1 MNIIEALEDSA
12 IKYPDRTILKFINS
26 RKEILSEYTYSEFNQ
41 SVNYLANYL
50 YKNIGTNQRII
61 LAYPPGA
68 EFIRAFYACLK
79 SNNIPIPVYPPNPYY
94 LHKEVKRF
102 CQIVTD
108 SDVEYV
114 LTNQEYSWQTTIKEI
129 QNKVTFQ
136 NTYEWPQNL
145 KWITTDTINP
155 NDPVNIFYQFF
166 TYLYNL
172 IFNKEPQVNPCQD
185 LKLKVN
191 PDQIAL
197 IQYTSGSVSHPKGII
212 IKHQNLIHNIN
223 IIRVALDI
231 RFDKPGTCVSWL
243 PQYHDMGLIG
253 SVITTFYTN
262 YTGIYISPLTFIKK
276 PLLLLDLCSQYRC
289 THLQTP
295 HFIFPLLT
303 RRWSNL
309 DRRDK
314 LDMNLDLSSLHHIF
328 NAAQPINPDEYTE
341 FFQTFKSTGLRKS
354 ALTTGYG
361 LAESVVY
368 VSDSGHNSLRG
379 GQVISIDKNLLKE
392 NKIKIVSPNNPNSK
406 KIIGCGY
413 PPDNFQVDIY
423 INPLKEKEKKG
434 SQKKEK
440 ENNQSEEKNF
450 FRQLIENWLKP
461 FTDFQGLT
469 TEYQD
474 LTTEYPDLIQVGE
487 ICLSSPSIC
496 SYLYSEETEKQRLKL
511 TDKSYLKT
519 GDLGFIYNNEL
530 FYCGRIKDMI
540 NVNGENIYPQ
550 DIEWS
555 VEKNE
560 NVKKGST
567 ISFEINNK
575 IYITIE
581 LKDYN
586 LENLTTELNS
596 IKNSISLDHSVAIE
610 KIIILKSK
618 TTPKTTSGKV
628 SRNKTK
634 TLFLE
639 KKLDFF
645 YQF

>member
-26 RKEILSEYTYSEFNQ
+26 RKEVLSEYTYSEFNQ
-41 SVNYLANYL
+41 SVNYLAHHL
-50 YKNIGTNQRII
+50 YNNIGTNQRII
-61 LAYPPGA
+61 LAYPPGS

-79 SNNIPIPVYPPNPYY
+79 SNNIPIPVYPPNPYF

-102 CQIVTD
+102 CHIVAD

-145 KWITTDTINP
+145 KWIVTDTINP
-155 NDPVNIFYQFF
+155 NSSTNIFYQFF

-172 IFNKEPQVNPCQD
+172 IFNKESQVNPCQD
-185 LKLKVN
+185 LKLKV
-191 PDQIAL
+191 DKKQIAF
-197 IQYTSGSVSHPKGII
+197 IQYTSGSISDPKGIL

-223 IIRVALDI
+223 MIRVALDI

-262 YTGIYISPLTFIKK
+262 YTGIYMSPLTFIKK
-276 PLLLLDLCSQYRC
+276 PLLLLELCSQYRC

-303 RRWSNL
+303 RRWNNQ
-309 DRRDK
+309 DK
-314 LDMNLDLSSLHHIF
+314 EKTLNLDLSSLHHIF

-341 FFQTFKSTGLRKS
+341 FYQTFKSTGLRKS

-368 VSDSGHNSLRG
+368 VSDSGHNGVRG
-379 GQVISIDKNLLKE
+379 GQVISVDKDLLKE
-392 NKIKIVSPNNPNSK
+392 NQIKIVSPNNPNSK

-413 PPDNFQVDIY
+413 SPDNFQVDIY

-440 ENNQSEEKNF
+440 ETNF
-450 FRQLIENWLKP
+450 FKQLYHNWLNH
-461 FTDFQGLT
+461 DFLAFDNLD
-469 TEYQD
+469 E
-474 LTTEYPDLIQVGE
+474 LIQVGE
-487 ICLSSPSIC
+487 ICVSSPSVC
-496 SYLYSEETEKQRLKL
+496 SYLYSKETQEQRLEL
-511 TDKSYLKT
+511 NGKSYLKT

-540 NVNGENIYPQ
+540 NLNGENIYPQ

-555 VEKNE
+555 IQQNP
-560 NVKKGST
+560 NVRKGSVS
-567 ISFEINNK
+567 SFDIDSKLYALVEFKNYDKETLQKDIPEIKKQVN
-575 IYITIE
+575 
-581 LKDYN
+581 
-586 LENLTTELNS
+586 
-596 IKNSISLDHSVAIE
+596 LDHGLTLHQL
-610 KIIILKSK
+610 IILKPRSL
-618 TTPKTTSGKV
+618 PKTTSGKL
-628 SRNKTK
+628 SRLKAKQMFMDKQLVEFIN
-634 TLFLE
+634 
-639 KKLDFF
+639 
-645 YQF
+645 

>member
-26 RKEILSEYTYSEFNQ
+26 RKEVLSEYTYSEFNQ
-41 SVNYLANYL
+41 SVNYLAHHL
-50 YKNIGTNQRII
+50 YNNIGTNQRII

-79 SNNIPIPVYPPNPYY
+79 SNNIPIPVYPPNPYF

-102 CQIVTD
+102 CYIVAD

-129 QNKVTFQ
+129 QNKVTNSLQ
-136 NTYEWPQNL
+136 NSYQWPQNL
-145 KWITTDTINP
+145 KWIVTDTINP
-155 NDPVNIFYQFF
+155 NSTNIFYQFF

-172 IFNKEPQVNPCQD
+172 IFNKESQVNPCHN
-185 LKLKVN
+185 LKLKV
-191 PDQIAL
+191 DKKQIAF
-197 IQYTSGSVSHPKGII
+197 IQYTSGSISDPKGIL

-223 IIRVALDI
+223 MIRVALDI

-262 YTGIYISPLTFIKK
+262 YTGIYMSPLTFIKK
-276 PLLLLDLCSQYRC
+276 PLLLLELCSEYRC

-309 DRRDK
+309 DK
-314 LDMNLDLSSLHHIF
+314 KSNLDLSSLHHIF

-341 FFQTFKSTGLRKS
+341 FYQTFKSTGLRKS

-368 VSDSGHNSLRG
+368 VSDSGHNSVRG
-379 GQVISIDKNLLKE
+379 GQVISVDKDLLKD
-392 NKIKIVSPNNPNSK
+392 NKIKILSPNYPNSK

-413 PPDNFQVDIY
+413 PPENFQVDIY

-440 ENNQSEEKNF
+440 ETNF
-450 FRQLIENWLKP
+450 FKQLYHNWLNH
-461 FTDFQGLT
+461 DFLAFDNQIDNSNPDP
-469 TEYQD
+469 E
-474 LTTEYPDLIQVGE
+474 DLIPVGE
-487 ICLSSPSIC
+487 ICVSSPSVC
-496 SYLYSEETEKQRLKL
+496 SYLYSKETEEQRLEL
-511 TDKSYLKT
+511 NGKSYLKT

-540 NVNGENIYPQ
+540 NLNGENIYPQ

-555 VEKNE
+555 IQQNP
-560 NVKKGST
+560 NVRKGSVST
-567 ISFEINNK
+567 FDIDSKLHALVEFKNYDKE
-575 IYITIE
+575 T
-581 LKDYN
+581 LQKDIQK
-586 LENLTTELNS
+586 
-596 IKNSISLDHSVAIE
+596 IKNQVNLDHGLTLHQLIV
-610 KIIILKSK
+610 LKPRSL
-618 TTPKTTSGKV
+618 PKTTSGKL
-628 SRNKTK
+628 SRLKAKQMFMNKQ
-634 TLFLE
+634 LVEFIN
-639 KKLDFF
+639 
-645 YQF
+645 

>member
-26 RKEILSEYTYSEFNQ
+26 RKEVLSEYTYSEFNQ
-41 SVNYLANYL
+41 SVNYLAHHL
-50 YKNIGTNQRII
+50 YNNIGTNQRII

-79 SNNIPIPVYPPNPYY
+79 SNNIPIPVYPPNPYF

-102 CQIVTD
+102 CQIVAD

-155 NDPVNIFYQFF
+155 NSTNIFYQFF

-172 IFNKEPQVNPCQD
+172 IFNPESQVNPCQD
-185 LKLKVN
+185 LKLKV
-191 PDQIAL
+191 DKKQIVF
-197 IQYTSGSVSHPKGII
+197 IQYTSGSISEPKGIV

-223 IIRVALDI
+223 MIRVALDI

-262 YTGIYISPLTFIKK
+262 YTGIYMSPLTFIKK
-276 PLLLLDLCSQYRC
+276 PLLLLELCSEYRC

-303 RRWSNL
+303 RRWS
-309 DRRDK
+309 K
-314 LDMNLDLSSLHHIF
+314 EKTPNLDLSSLHHIF

-341 FFQTFKSTGLRKS
+341 FYQTFKSTGLRKS

-368 VSDSGHNSLRG
+368 VSDSGHNGLRG
-379 GQVISIDKNLLKE
+379 GQVISVDKDLLKD
-392 NKIKIVSPNNPNSK
+392 NQIKIVSPNNPNSK

-434 SQKKEK
+434 NQKKEK
-440 ENNQSEEKNF
+440 ETNF
-450 FRQLIENWLKP
+450 FKRLYENWLNH
-461 FTDFQGLT
+461 DFLT
-469 TEYQD
+469 IDFDQQQE
-474 LTTEYPDLIQVGE
+474 DLIPVGE
-487 ICLSSPSIC
+487 ICVSSPSVC
-496 SYLYSEETEKQRLKL
+496 SYLYSKETQEQRLEL
-511 TDKSYLKT
+511 NNKSYLKT

-540 NVNGENIYPQ
+540 NLNGENIYPQ

-555 VEKNE
+555 IQQNP
-560 NVKKGST
+560 NVRKGSVST
-567 ISFEINNK
+567 FDIDSKLYALVEFKNYDKETLQKDIQEIKYQVN
-575 IYITIE
+575 
-581 LKDYN
+581 
-586 LENLTTELNS
+586 
-596 IKNSISLDHSVAIE
+596 LDHGLALHKLIV
-610 KIIILKSK
+610 LKPR
-618 TTPKTTSGKV
+618 TLPKTTSGKL
-628 SRNKTK
+628 SRLKAKQMFKDKQLIRFDTI
-634 TLFLE
+634 L
-639 KKLDFF
+639 
-645 YQF
+645 Y